1 MFISGMSQRITSD
14 KRVPRSACARHL
26 EFARLKETVNDWCFA
41 WNVDKKKAHFPVTV
55 LSPSKQGAIPTPR
68 MSREA
73 KVYRSF
79 LRGEEMNRESE
90 ISSGKEQT
98 YHLGKTVQSK
108 SEEQMIKASEEK
120 VNSRCKQSAAV
131 KRYALY
137 RGMLNQ

>member
-1 MFISGMSQRITSD
+1 M
-14 KRVPRSACARHL
+14 RHL
-26 EFARLKETVNDWCFA
+26 EFARFKETGSDWCFA
-41 WNVDKKKAHFPVTV
+41 SNIDKEKVHFPATV
-55 LSPSKQGAIPTPR
+55 LSPSKQGAKPTSR

-79 LRGEEMNRESE
+79 LRGEKMNEESE

-98 YHLGKTVQSK
+98 YHLEETVQSK
-108 SEEQMIKASEEK
+108 SEEQMIKASEE
-120 VNSRCKQSAAV
+120 NFTSRCKQSAAV

>member
-1 MFISGMSQRITSD
+1 MTSD
-14 KRVPRSACARHL
+14 KRVPTSACVRHL
-26 EFARLKETVNDWCFA
+26 EFARFKETGSDWCFA
-41 WNVDKKKAHFPVTV
+41 SNIDKKKVHFPATV
-55 LSPSKQGAIPTPR
+55 LSPSKQGAKPTSR

-79 LRGEEMNRESE
+79 LRGENMNEESE

-98 YHLGKTVQSK
+98 YQLGKTVQSK
-108 SEEQMIKASEEK
+108 SEEQMTKASEE
-120 VNSRCKQSAAV
+120 NFTSRCKHSAAV

>member
-1 MFISGMSQRITSD
+1 MFISGMSQRMTSD
-14 KRVPRSACARHL
+14 KRIPRSACVRHL
-26 EFARLKETVNDWCFA
+26 EFARHKETGNDWCFA
-41 WNVDKKKAHFPVTV
+41 SNVDKKKVHFPVTL
-55 LSPSKQGAIPTPR
+55 LSPSKQGAIPTSR

-79 LRGEEMNRESE
+79 LRGEEMNGESE

-98 YHLGKTVQSK
+98 YHLGKTVQYK
-108 SEEQMIKASEEK
+108 SEERMIKASEGN